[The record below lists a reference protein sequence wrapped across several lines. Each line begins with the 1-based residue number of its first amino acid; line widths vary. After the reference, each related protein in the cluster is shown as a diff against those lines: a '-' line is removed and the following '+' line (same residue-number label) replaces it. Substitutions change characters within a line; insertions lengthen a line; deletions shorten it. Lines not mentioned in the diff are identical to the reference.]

1 LLQASQGPFFCCF
14 GVVGLAQGASQAVLA
29 TPTTDLH
36 DKAPWLGMEE
46 LRLELHGLELGALG
60 WVSAF

>member
-1 LLQASQGPFFCCF
+1 LLQTGQGPIFCCF
-14 GVVGLAQGASQAVLA
+14 GVVGLAQAASQAVPA
-29 TPTTDLH
+29 SPSTDLH

-46 LRLELHGLELGALG
+46 LRLELHGVELAALG